1 MTAGPG
7 REALRQAPAA
17 PRWSVVAPQGA
28 AGELAGAGGAEGW
41 QLLLE
46 TARTVRRHGL
56 GALWLLDRTDTTPR
70 RAPEPVW
77 EGWTA
82 LAGLAAA
89 VPGLELGLLSPAAP
103 FRNAALLAKRAASA
117 DHICGGRLSLGLTAA
132 AYGPEHHSTGAAPAA
147 GEPPSGEGGAPEGGF
162 PEGGSPEGGFFGDEG
177 GHRAVGET
185 AEALRA
191 LWGGRP
197 VTFAGEHVRLAAAHC
212 VPAPHQQPLPLALR
226 LDAGEEGAGARRPA
240 DAAVR
245 ECTAVQWT
253 GETHDIARAIEEFGW
268 RRTALGADP
277 GGVRHAWA
285 AECRVFDSVLERD
298 RWLCSPH
305 EVHFW
310 SHHPD
315 LLARRSLYGTPDQI
329 ADRAR
334 SLLAAG
340 VSEFVLWF
348 RDYPRTTSLE
358 RLLTDIAPRIDTT
371 AGPGAGTGGAE
382 E

>member
-1 MTAGPG
+1 MTA
-7 REALRQAPAA
+7 AA

-28 AGELAGAGGAEGW
+28 AGELAGTGGTEGW
-41 QLLLE
+41 RLLLE
-46 TARTVRRHGL
+46 TARTVRRHGR

-70 RAPEPVW
+70 RSPGPVW

-103 FRNAALLAKRAASA
+103 FRNAALLAKRAAGA
-117 DHICGGRLSLGLTAA
+117 DHICGGRLALGLTAA
-132 AYGPEHHSTGAAPAA
+132 AYVPEHVSTGLAPAGDTA
-147 GEPPSGEGGAPEGGF
+147 PDDEPA
-162 PEGGSPEGGFFGDEG
+162 
-177 GHRAVGET
+177 HRAVGET

-191 LWGGRP
+191 LWSGRP
-197 VTFAGEHVRLAAAHC
+197 VSLAGEHVRLTAAHC
-212 VPAPHQQPLPLALR
+212 VPVPHQQPLPLVLR
-226 LDAGEEGAGARRPA
+226 LDAGQEGAGARRPA

-245 ECTAVQWT
+245 ECAAVQWT
-253 GETHDIARAIEEFGW
+253 GEVRQVAAAVEEFGR

-305 EVHFW
+305 EVPFW

-329 ADRAR
+329 TDRAR
-334 SLLAAG
+334 RLVAAG
-340 VSEFVLWF
+340 VEEFVLWF
-348 RDYPRTTSLE
+348 RDYPLTTSLD
-358 RLLTDIAPRIDTT
+358 RVLTGIAPGMDTT
-371 AGPGAGTGGAE
+371 AGSGAGTGGASGAGTGGAE
-382 E
+382 ETEETEEAGE

>member
-7 REALRQAPAA
+7 REALRRAPAA

-132 AYGPEHHSTGAAPAA
+132 AYVPEHHSTGAALEA
-147 GEPPSGEGGAPEGGF
+147 GGPSSGEGG
-162 PEGGSPEGGFFGDEG
+162 SVSDEDN
-177 GHRAVGET
+177 HRAVGET

-197 VTFAGEHVRLAAAHC
+197 VTLAGEHVRLAAAHC
-212 VPAPHQQPLPLALR
+212 VPAPHQQPLPLVLR
-226 LDAGEEGAGARRPA
+226 LDAGAAGAGARRPA

-253 GETHDIARAIEEFGW
+253 GETRDIARAVEEFGR

-371 AGPGAGTGGAE
+371 AGPGAGTG
-382 E
+382 

>member
-1 MTAGPG
+1 MTA
-7 REALRQAPAA
+7 AA

-28 AGELAGAGGAEGW
+28 AGELAGTGGPEGW

-46 TARTVRRHGL
+46 TARTVRRHGR

-103 FRNAALLAKRAASA
+103 FRNAALLAKRAAST
-117 DHICGGRLSLGLTAA
+117 DHICGGRLALGLTAA
-132 AYGPEHHSTGAAPAA
+132 AYVPEHRSTGVAPPDEPADGPSA
-147 GEPPSGEGGAPEGGF
+147 GGPSP
-162 PEGGSPEGGFFGDEG
+162 GDERA
-177 GHRAVGET
+177 HRAVGET

-191 LWGGRP
+191 LWSGRP
-197 VTFAGEHVRLAAAHC
+197 VTLAGEHVRLTAAHC
-212 VPAPHQQPLPLALR
+212 VPVPRQDPLPLVLR
-226 LDAGEEGAGARRPA
+226 LDAGEEGAGARLPA

-253 GETHDIARAIEEFGW
+253 GETRQVAASVEEFGK
-268 RRTALGADP
+268 RRTALGTDP

-285 AECRVFDSVLERD
+285 AECRVFGSVLERD

-305 EVHFW
+305 EVQFW

-329 ADRAR
+329 TDRAR

-340 VSEFVLWF
+340 VEEFVLWF
-348 RDYPRTTSLE
+348 RDYPDTTSLD

-371 AGPGAGTGGAE
+371 AGSAAGTGGAE

>member
-1 MTAGPG
+1 MTA
-7 REALRQAPAA
+7 AA

-28 AGELAGAGGAEGW
+28 AGELASTGGAEGW
-41 QLLLE
+41 RLLLE
-46 TARTVRRHGL
+46 TARTVRRHGR

-117 DHICGGRLSLGLTAA
+117 DHICGGRLALGLTAA
-132 AYGPEHHSTGAAPAA
+132 AYVPEHHSTGIAPPDESPA
-147 GEPPSGEGGAPEGGF
+147 GEPGP
-162 PEGGSPEGGFFGDEG
+162 GDDG
-177 GHRAVGET
+177 RAHRAVGET

-191 LWGGRP
+191 LWSGGP
-197 VTFAGEHVRLAAAHC
+197 VTLAGEHVRLTAAHC
-212 VPAPHQQPLPLALR
+212 VPAPHQERLPLVLR
-226 LDAGEEGAGARRPA
+226 LDAGEEGAGARLPA
-240 DAAVR
+240 DASVR
-245 ECTAVQWT
+245 ECSAVQWT
-253 GETHDIARAIEEFGW
+253 GETRQVAAAVEAFGR

-305 EVHFW
+305 EVQFW

-329 ADRAR
+329 TDRAR
-334 SLLAAG
+334 GLLAAG
-340 VSEFVLWF
+340 VEEFVLWF
-348 RDYPRTTSLE
+348 RDYPHTTSLD
-358 RLLTDIAPRIDTT
+358 RLLTGIAPLIDAT

>member
-1 MTAGPG
+1 MTA
-7 REALRQAPAA
+7 AA

-28 AGELAGAGGAEGW
+28 AGELAGTGGPKGW

-46 TARTVRRHGL
+46 TARTVRRHGR

-117 DHICGGRLSLGLTAA
+117 DHICGGRLALGLTAA
-132 AYGPEHHSTGAAPAA
+132 AYGPEHHSTGTAPAN
-147 GEPPSGEGGAPEGGF
+147 ESSPDGAP
-162 PEGGSPEGGFFGDEG
+162 PGDDRA
-177 GHRAVGET
+177 HRAVGET

-191 LWGGRP
+191 LWSGRP
-197 VTFAGEHVRLAAAHC
+197 VTLAGEHVRLTAAHC
-212 VPAPHQQPLPLALR
+212 VPAPHQEPLPLVLR
-226 LDAGEEGAGARRPA
+226 LDAGEEGAGARLPA
-240 DAAVR
+240 DVSVR

-253 GETHDIARAIEEFGW
+253 GETRHVAAAVEEFGK
-268 RRTALGADP
+268 RRTALGTDP

-285 AECRVFDSVLERD
+285 AECRVFESVLERD

-305 EVHFW
+305 EVQFW

-315 LLARRSLYGTPDQI
+315 LLARRSLYGTPGQI
-329 ADRAR
+329 TDRAR

-340 VSEFVLWF
+340 VEEFVLWF
-348 RDYPRTTSLE
+348 RDYPHTTSLE
-358 RLLTDIAPRIDTT
+358 RLLTDIVPRVGTT
-371 AGPGAGTGGAE
+371 AGPGAGAGGAKE
-382 E
+382 

>member
-1 MTAGPG
+1 MTA
-7 REALRQAPAA
+7 AA

-28 AGELAGAGGAEGW
+28 AGELAGTGGAEGW
-41 QLLLE
+41 RLLLE
-46 TARTVRRHGL
+46 TARTVRRHGR

-89 VPGLELGLLSPAAP
+89 VPGLELGLLSPPAP

-117 DHICGGRLSLGLTAA
+117 DHICGGRLALGFTAA
-132 AYGPEHHSTGAAPAA
+132 AYVPEHRSTGIAPPDEPSPGEVSA
-147 GEPPSGEGGAPEGGF
+147 GDDRA
-162 PEGGSPEGGFFGDEG
+162 
-177 GHRAVGET
+177 HRAVGET

-191 LWGGRP
+191 LWSGRP
-197 VTFAGEHVRLAAAHC
+197 VTLAGEHVRLDAAHC
-212 VPAPHQQPLPLALR
+212 VPAPHQEPLPLVLR
-226 LDAGEEGAGARRPA
+226 LDAGEEGAGARLPA
-240 DAAVR
+240 DVSVR
-245 ECTAVQWT
+245 ECSAVQWT
-253 GETHDIARAIEEFGW
+253 GETRQVAAAVEEFGK
-268 RRTALGADP
+268 RRTALGTDP

-305 EVHFW
+305 EVQFW

-329 ADRAR
+329 VDRAR

-340 VSEFVLWF
+340 VEEFVLWF
-348 RDYPRTTSLE
+348 RDYPHTTSLD
-358 RLLTDIAPRIDTT
+358 RLLTDIAPRVGTDT
-371 AGPGAGTGGAE
+371 GPGGAE
-382 E
+382 KAEEAEE